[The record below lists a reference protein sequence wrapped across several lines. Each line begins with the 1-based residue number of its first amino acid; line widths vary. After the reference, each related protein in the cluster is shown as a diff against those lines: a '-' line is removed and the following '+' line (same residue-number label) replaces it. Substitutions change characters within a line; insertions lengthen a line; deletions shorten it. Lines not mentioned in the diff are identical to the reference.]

1 MTHPTRTCSPL
12 RWILWL
18 CSEAVAIPF
27 DVRAREPEMRAY
39 SRLGYLEQSIF
50 VKQTDLQASRWIARP
65 SILRS
70 LK

>member
-1 MTHPTRTCSPL
+1 
-12 RWILWL
+12 
-18 CSEAVAIPF
+18 
-27 DVRAREPEMRAY
+27 MRAY